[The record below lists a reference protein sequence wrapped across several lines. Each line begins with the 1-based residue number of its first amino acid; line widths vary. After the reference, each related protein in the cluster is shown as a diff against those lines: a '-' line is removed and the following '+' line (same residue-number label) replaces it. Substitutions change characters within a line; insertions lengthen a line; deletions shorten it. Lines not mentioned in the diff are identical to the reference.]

1 MKLYNSLYPFK
12 RYIVGP
18 GSAEV
23 TESVASGSSEGPVD
37 GTTVVGANAPSTT
50 RVEAGYIDDDLDKKI
65 VMIRP
70 QDTPIDTF
78 TRSIANNEAC
88 KSWEA
93 GGWEIGTREVVDQV
107 DGAVLASATSIAVD
121 NADMWKPGDTFIVHS
136 INNGEDAGPLL
147 DGSSNPVQCLIKSI
161 SSSTLTVQRVGTLS
175 AALPAIPDNSFL
187 YRLSP
192 AVSEL
197 EASVEGF
204 AIQPSDRKY
213 YNQTHMC
220 QVEESVI
227 HALLKKK
234 VASPSTRS
242 RPSGT
247 SSAAWSWRTCSASA
261 VSPRTRRA
269 NSSTSP
275 PASGGR

>member
-1 MKLYNSLYPFK
+1 MKFSSYAPKYARF
-12 RYIVGP
+12 IVGP

-23 TESVASGSSEGPVD
+23 TESVASGSSQGPID

-50 RVEAGYIDDDLDKKI
+50 RVEASYIDDDLDKKI

-78 TRSIANNEAC
+78 TRSIANNESC

-121 NADMWKPGDTFIVHS
+121 NPDMWKPGDTFIVHS
-136 INNGEDAGPLL
+136 INNGADAGPLL

-197 EASVEGF
+197 EASVE
-204 AIQPSDRKY
+204 
-213 YNQTHMC
+213 QTSRAEWAQKSENIRRDNEPDVTVEHASAEPEDLDEDTVKPEDLE
-220 QVEESVI
+220 VEELEDEDLI
-227 HALLKKK
+227 LEADDNEGDDNEGDDNETDDKEQ
-234 VASPSTRS
+234 
-242 RPSGT
+242 
-247 SSAAWSWRTCSASA
+247 C
-261 VSPRTRRA
+261 
-269 NSSTSP
+269 
-275 PASGGR
+275 